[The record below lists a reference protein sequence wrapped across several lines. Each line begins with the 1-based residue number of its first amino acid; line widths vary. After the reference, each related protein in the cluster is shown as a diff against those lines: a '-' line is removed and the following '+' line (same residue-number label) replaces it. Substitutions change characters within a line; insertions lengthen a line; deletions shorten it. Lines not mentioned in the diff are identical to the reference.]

1 MSNNQQTTE
10 ATTRWT
16 SEYVSCMSD
25 ECVPELTDEQR
36 AESVQ
41 PVVELA
47 VVDRLQRHTLAGRR
61 RQLDDPA
68 SRRRLRVS
76 IDIDTNW
83 IPWTMWRTSTKVTEA
98 EARWMNNK
106 LMQYSKQ
113 KSASLL
119 PPIESLS
126 RYNKS
131 VNKRA

>member
-47 VVDRLQRHTLAGRR
+47 VVDRLQRHTLAARR

-76 IDIDTNW
+76 INIDTNW
-83 IPWTMWRTSTKVTEA
+83 IPWTM
-98 EARWMNNK
+98 
-106 LMQYSKQ
+106 
-113 KSASLL
+113 
-119 PPIESLS
+119 
-126 RYNKS
+126 
-131 VNKRA
+131 